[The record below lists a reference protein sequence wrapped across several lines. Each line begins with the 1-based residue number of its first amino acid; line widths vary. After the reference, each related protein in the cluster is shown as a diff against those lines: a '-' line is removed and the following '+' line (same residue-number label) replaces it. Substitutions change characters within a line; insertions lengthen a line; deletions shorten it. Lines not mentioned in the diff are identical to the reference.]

1 MNVTTQIEALFSRLL
16 GSVPAERSTDDGDA
30 NAGWHAIRA
39 VVQLMVAAA
48 AEKADD
54 DPERTLREAT
64 ALMTERAARGTPYVD
79 VHAHIDVPAVYGLV
93 ADQRGLAAEQAAQF
107 ATFGAESIKRN
118 SELMT
123 TSYRPLL
130 DDLGARLARMDAAGV
145 DIHAIS
151 VVPTL
156 YHYWAD
162 APLANDIVAAAN
174 EHIATAVVQ
183 QPDRLVG
190 LATVALQY
198 PELAAD
204 QLRMAH
210 TQLGMRGAE
219 ISTSVAGRDLSDPEL
234 DPFWA
239 AAQEL
244 GSFLFIHP
252 WGCSLGSRLALGY
265 LGNVIGQPAE
275 TTIALHH
282 LVFGGV
288 LDRFPGLRIC
298 AAHGGGYFPHYLGR
312 ADHAYQVRPESR
324 LMARPPSEYLDTL
337 YFDSLVYTGD
347 SLSRLVSI
355 AGADHVLLGTDYP
368 FDMGVADPVA
378 RIDAIGLPAADRDA
392 IAGVTAARLLSL

>member
-1 MNVTTQIEALFSRLL
+1 
-16 GSVPAERSTDDGDA
+16 
-30 NAGWHAIRA
+30 
-39 VVQLMVAAA
+39 
-48 AEKADD
+48 
-54 DPERTLREAT
+54 
-64 ALMTERAARGTPYVD
+64 
-79 VHAHIDVPAVYGLV
+79 
-93 ADQRGLAAEQAAQF
+93 
-107 ATFGAESIKRN
+107 
-118 SELMT
+118 
-123 TSYRPLL
+123 
-130 DDLGARLARMDAAGV
+130 V

-174 EHIATAVVQ
+174 SRVAAAVAEK
-183 QPDRLVG
+183 PDRLAG
-190 LATVALQY
+190 LATVALQH

-210 TQLGMRGAE
+210 TQLGLRGAE
-219 ISTSVAGRDLSDPEL
+219 ISASVPGRDLSDRSL

-239 AAQEL
+239 AAEEL

-252 WGCSLGSRLALGY
+252 WGCTLGSRLALGY

-275 TTIALHH
+275 TTVALHH

-288 LDRFPGLRIC
+288 LDRFPSLRIC

-337 YFDSLVYTGD
+337 RFDSLVYTD
-347 SLSRLVSI
+347 DALSRLVSI
-355 AGADHVLLGTDYP
+355 VGPDHVLLGTDYP
-368 FDMGVADPVA
+368 FDMGVTDPVA
-378 RIDAIGLPAADRDA
+378 RIDALALPPASRDA
-392 IAGVTAARLLSL
+392 IVGATAARLLSL

>member
-1 MNVTTQIEALFSRLL
+1 MPNGPAP
-16 GSVPAERSTDDGDA
+16 GHVPV
-30 NAGWHAIRA
+30 I
-39 VVQLMVAAA
+39 
-48 AEKADD
+48 
-54 DPERTLREAT
+54 
-64 ALMTERAARGTPYVD
+64 D
-79 VHAHIDVPAVYGLV
+79 VHAHIDVSAVLGLV
-93 ADQRGLAAEQAAQF
+93 ADQPGHAAEQAAQF

-118 SELMT
+118 IELMT

-130 DDLGARLARMDAAGV
+130 DDLGARLAQMDAAGV

-151 VVPTL
+151 VIPTL

-174 EHIATAVVQ
+174 EHIATAVAQ
-183 QPDRLVG
+183 LPDRLVG

-288 LDRFPGLRIC
+288 LDRFPSLRIC
-298 AAHGGGYFPHYLGR
+298 AAHGGGYFPHYLSR
-312 ADHAYQVRPESR
+312 ADHAYQVRPDSR
-324 LMARPPSEYLDTL
+324 LMARPPSAYLDTL
-337 YFDSLVYTGD
+337 YFDSLAYTGD
-347 SLSRLVSI
+347 ALSRLVSI

-368 FDMGVADPVA
+368 FDMGVTDPVA
-378 RIDAIGLPAADRDA
+378 RIDAIGLPAPDRDA
-392 IAGVTAARLLSL
+392 IAGATAARLLSL

>member
-1 MNVTTQIEALFSRLL
+1 MPNGPTP
-16 GSVPAERSTDDGDA
+16 GHVPV
-30 NAGWHAIRA
+30 I
-39 VVQLMVAAA
+39 
-48 AEKADD
+48 
-54 DPERTLREAT
+54 
-64 ALMTERAARGTPYVD
+64 D
-79 VHAHIDVPAVYGLV
+79 VHAHIDVPAVLGLV
-93 ADQRGLAAEQAAQF
+93 ADQPGHAAEQAAQF

-118 SELMT
+118 IELMT

-130 DDLGARLARMDAAGV
+130 DDLGARLAQMDAAGV

-174 EHIATAVVQ
+174 EHIATAVAQ
-183 QPDRLVG
+183 LPDRLVG

-288 LDRFPGLRIC
+288 LDRFPSLRIC
-298 AAHGGGYFPHYLGR
+298 AAHGGGYFPHYLSR
-312 ADHAYQVRPESR
+312 ADHAYQVRPDSR
-324 LMARPPSEYLDTL
+324 LMARPPSAYLDTL
-337 YFDSLVYTGD
+337 YFDSLAYTGD
-347 SLSRLVSI
+347 ALSRLVSI

-368 FDMGVADPVA
+368 FDMGVTDPVA
-378 RIDAIGLPAADRDA
+378 RIDAIGLPAPDRDA
-392 IAGVTAARLLSL
+392 IAGATAARLLSL